1 MKYTIISDT
10 EMTEVNSF
18 EMMGWKEE
26 KVTREV
32 KGDKMHVVSNTTINI
47 RLQYHITRIDYILIN
62 SSAYT
67 KCATCGAGTAYPSG
81 APESISH

>member
-10 EMTEVNSF
+10 EITEVNSF

-32 KGDKMHVVSNTTINI
+32 KGDKMHIVSNTTIGQKKNI
-47 RLQYHITRIDYILIN
+47 RLQYRMTRMEYVFDKI
-62 SSAYT
+62 
-67 KCATCGAGTAYPSG
+67 
-81 APESISH
+81 

>member
-32 KGDKMHVVSNTTINI
+32 KGDKMHVVSHTTVGQNKISGYNI
-47 RLQYHITRIDYILIN
+47 
-62 SSAYT
+62 A
-67 KCATCGAGTAYPSG
+67 
-81 APESISH
+81 

>member
-32 KGDKMHVVSNTTINI
+32 KGDKMHVVSNSTIGQKKYQVTISHDQDGI
-47 RLQYHITRIDYILIN
+47 RL
-62 SSAYT
+62 
-67 KCATCGAGTAYPSG
+67 
-81 APESISH
+81 